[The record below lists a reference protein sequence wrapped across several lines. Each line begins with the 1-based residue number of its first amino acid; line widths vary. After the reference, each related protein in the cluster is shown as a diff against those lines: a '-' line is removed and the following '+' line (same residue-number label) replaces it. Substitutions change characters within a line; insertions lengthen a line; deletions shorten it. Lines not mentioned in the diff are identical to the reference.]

1 LHESCHEKGES
12 IMKKKI
18 QTLLFA
24 IMVTLVLGAG
34 TLSAR
39 QLRSQPKGIAC
50 GGFVCGVFSPGGP
63 FEGCPFGCLCVLPDD
78 GSTTGFCSKSFQSSK
93 TPGK

>member
-1 LHESCHEKGES
+1 
-12 IMKKKI
+12 MKKKI

-50 GGFVCGVFSPGGP
+50 CGFVCGVFSPGGP

>member
-1 LHESCHEKGES
+1 
-12 IMKKKI
+12 MKHNFFKN
-18 QTLLFA
+18 LLLA
-24 IMVTLVLGAG
+24 AMLTAVLGAG

-63 FEGCPFGCLCVLPDD
+63 FEGCPFSCVCVLPDD
-78 GSTTGFCSKSFQSSK
+78 GSTTGVCSKLFQSSK

>member
-1 LHESCHEKGES
+1 
-12 IMKKKI
+12 MKQKI
-18 QTLLFA
+18 KTLLLA
-24 IMVTLVLGAG
+24 IMVTLVLSAG

-50 GGFVCGVFSPGGP
+50 GGFVCGFVSPGH
-63 FEGCPFGCLCVLPDD
+63 FEGCPFGCLCVLSDN
-78 GSTTGFCSKSFQSSK
+78 GSTIGACSNSFPSSK

>member
-1 LHESCHEKGES
+1 
-12 IMKKKI
+12 MKRNFIKNF
-18 QTLLFA
+18 LLA
-24 IMVTLVLGAG
+24 AMLTAVLSAG

-50 GGFVCGVFSPGGP
+50 GGFVCGFVSPGH
-63 FEGCPFGCLCVLPDD
+63 FEGCPFGCICVLPDD
-78 GSTTGFCSKSFQSSK
+78 GTSIGACSKPFPSSR